1 MDQKL
6 VAVKNVKNL
15 RFPWKWEVSTWPAV
29 QLLTPPGKII
39 SNELHISDR
48 LAFRDNSLSA
58 PAYPITS
65 NRKKITLYCWREIL
79 MFWFVAS
86 FVGFFYPRVCTELW
100 TFAWPVYE
108 KVTNLNDQ
116 YWKTSVYIAERL
128 LTVKQKSR
136 VDINVRQLKEG
147 QFISTHSKKRT
158 RTIHKPTANKMK
170 YYELCH
176 KN

>member
-86 FVGFFYPRVCTELW
+86 FVGFFLPQSMYRAMNVCMTRVW
-100 TFAWPVYE
+100 KGNQFKWPVLKNISLYCRKVANRE
-108 KVTNLNDQ
+108 TKVTRWHKCQ
-116 YWKTSVYIAERL
+116 AIKGGAIYFYTFEKTDKNYS
-128 LTVKQKSR
+128 Q
-136 VDINVRQLKEG
+136 
-147 QFISTHSKKRT
+147 
-158 RTIHKPTANKMK
+158 ANR
-170 YYELCH
+170 E
-176 KN
+176 